1 MTAARRESEST
12 RTQYAEEVKKNE
24 RLKNQVQDVQSQY
37 IRQAEDRL
45 EVTRA
50 LYQMLSILQKSD
62 WRKEKFSREKLVES
76 TQKLA
81 DDCQARARKHLDELE
96 AYTQKD
102 MKINQA
108 EADEA
113 MNDLS
118 ASSQLEDVLGKFV
131 RQNNQLE
138 RDIKGRQVHFETEQ
152 EMTKDYIAVALK
164 VAKMIEDRVGEKDT
178 GLVTQILEAAPPSVL
193 EAL

>member
-1 MTAARRESEST
+1 MTARRADTQST
-12 RTQYAEEVKKNE
+12 RDQYAEEVKKNE
-24 RLKNQVQDVQSQY
+24 RLKKEVQDVQSQY

-45 EVTRA
+45 EVTRC

-62 WRKEKFSREKLVES
+62 WRKEKFSREKVVES

-81 DDCQARARKHLDELE
+81 DDCQARARKHLDDLE
-96 AYTQKD
+96 EYTQKD

-138 RDIKGRQVHFETEQ
+138 RDIKGRHVHWETEKK
-152 EMTKDYIAVALK
+152 MTKDYESVALK
-164 VAKMIEDRVGEKDT
+164 VAEMVENRVGEKDQA
-178 GLVTQILEAAPPSVL
+178 LVQQILEAAPPSVL
-193 EAL
+193 ESL